1 VLSALGLDY
10 PTLRLVNARLLMTS
24 LSNFGQTGPYRD
36 WRAQDLTLYGMGGEM
51 YTSGAAGRAPLKQA
65 HNLTLYQGGAVAA
78 TATMVGLRGVRRHG
92 VGQHIDVSLFETQ
105 AGSIDRR
112 LTSLVAY
119 QYTGDNP
126 GTGDARPVGILPA
139 GIFPCKDG
147 YVDIRCTMNWWPRLV
162 AMLGMP
168 ELHDDPRFGTEE
180 ARLNPA
186 HREPF
191 LQILH
196 AWLQRHTRQEIVYKA
211 QQARLPGTAVNTPAQ
226 ALDDPHFIARDAFVA
241 VTHPLAGTWKLP
253 GAPFRPSL
261 TPWQIR
267 RPAPLLGQDTERVFH
282 ELLQLTDAD
291 LHELRQTGVIA

>member
-1 VLSALGLDY
+1 
-10 PTLRLVNARLLMTS
+10 M
-24 LSNFGQTGPYRD
+24 
-36 WRAQDLTLYGMGGEM
+36 
-51 YTSGAAGRAPLKQA
+51 
-65 HNLTLYQGGAVAA
+65 AA
-78 TATMVGLRGVRRHG
+78 TASMVGLRGVRRHG

-139 GIFPCKDG
+139 GIFRCQDG
-147 YVDIRCTMNWWPRLV
+147 HVDIRCTMNWWPRLV
-162 AMLGMP
+162 AMLEMP
-168 ELHDDPRFGTEE
+168 ELHDDPRFSTEE

-196 AWLQRHTRQEIVYKA
+196 AWLQRHTRQEIVSKA
-211 QQARLPGTAVNTPAQ
+211 QKVRLPGTAVNTPAQ
-226 ALDDPHFIARDAFVA
+226 VLDDPHFIARGAFVA

-253 GAPFRPSL
+253 GAPSRPSL

-282 ELLQLTDAD
+282 ELLHLTDAD